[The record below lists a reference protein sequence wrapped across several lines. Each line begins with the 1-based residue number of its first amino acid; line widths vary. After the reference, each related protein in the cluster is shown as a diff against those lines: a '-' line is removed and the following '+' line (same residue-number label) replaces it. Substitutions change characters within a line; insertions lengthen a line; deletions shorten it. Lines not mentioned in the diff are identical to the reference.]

1 MSFGKKKKTQK
12 CKKVG
17 KRQAPQPPTKH
28 FFFDYYKLKIHRGSL
43 MHQYLK
49 NQMLLYLTSATNNL
63 GSSLK

>member
-1 MSFGKKKKTQK
+1 MEKKKNSKMQK
-12 CKKVG
+12 GWKK
-17 KRQAPQPPTKH
+17 ASSPTPTKH

-49 NQMLLYLTSATNNL
+49 NQMLLYLTSAANNL